1 MQFDTISSQH
11 WENIHRQLLAPS
23 PVDVLQNNWT
33 PTWDFGRLPR
43 DLNVTDWLPEKFANR
58 QFPARPLPATIPSI
72 LLENSWDELVSSLLK
87 TGALNKCWAPE
98 LATVKSWLRDGTPVY
113 LQAPGTT
120 PTKVP
125 HHVTEEQIAMAFDSL
140 ARFQVQ
146 GHTAGPFRPEE
157 LPWGRQELKYISL
170 FGKQRPH
177 SGSLRLIN
185 DHSSP
190 STGNFNSG
198 ISKEITDGIHLHMGT
213 ISDVVES
220 LLFAGP
226 GSFISKHDLR
236 HVLKKLNKFSK
247 LLYNNNSSLFSAR
260 RSKPY
265 RYTGPS
271 THTRLLIS
279 AAASSFALS

>member
-1 MQFDTISSQH
+1 MQFDTISSKH
-11 WENIHRQLLAPS
+11 WEDIHRQLLAPS
-23 PVDVLQNNWT
+23 PVDSLPNNWT
-33 PTWDFGRLPR
+33 PTWNFGQLPR
-43 DLNVTDWLPEKFANR
+43 DLNVTDWSPQKFANR
-58 QFPARPLPATIPSI
+58 NFPARPLPATIPSI
-72 LLENSWDELVSSLLK
+72 LLEDSWDELVSGLLK

-125 HHVTEEQIAMAFDSL
+125 HHVTEEQVAMAFDSL

-236 HVLKKLNKFSK
+236 YVLKKQTFS
-247 LLYNNNSSLFSAR
+247 
-260 RSKPY
+260 
-265 RYTGPS
+265 
-271 THTRLLIS
+271 IIIQ
-279 AAASSFALS
+279 